1 MIFLK
6 IFNISNK
13 KFIIFENQS
22 FEVTPFFLNHKK
34 DFSIYIQDINQH
46 FWVDSEENIII
57 IDKCNDKYLIDIFF
71 PDIICP
77 ISNEIYTNPF
87 NDINSLS
94 YDLDSINKKV
104 NLTTLKTVK
113 EHIQK
118 RDIHILNIYNKSN
131 HSLYKNRTLQGL
143 IKLLNNT
150 KFIYTDDKGTIN
162 LDDLETFLFETTCPV
177 YLTIMNN
184 PLITPIGHS
193 FENKTIN
200 KLLISNHFKC
210 PLTKKLFKFDEIY
223 INKNLELI
231 NEQLKKINIIF
242 LNHDFNNKSITIGIK
257 HNNKLKQEIDNIFK
271 LIIKCKF
278 WNQKKRMC
286 KLYHT
291 LFLISDIK
299 SLTIPFYINILV
311 QNLKENIE
319 FDLIKKGDIS
329 LILKNKHLLS
339 VYYSCLEIW
348 FRYNC
353 YNYKHF
359 KKYFLE
365 ILKNRLVF
373 EKNNI
378 SHTKHDKI
386 IDIENFYKYPHEID
400 ITFSINTQKI
410 KIIERKLNILNKIKA
425 ENFSIT
431 SFYVFCLELL
441 NIGELSSITDCS
453 RLNF

>member
-1 MIFLK
+1 MISSK

-22 FEVTPFFLNHKK
+22 FEVTSFFLNHKK

-46 FWVDSEENIII
+46 FWIDSDENIIVLE
-57 IDKCNDKYLIDIFF
+57 KCNDEYLIDIFF

-77 ISNEIYTNPF
+77 ISKEIYTDPF

-94 YDLDSINKKV
+94 YDLDSINKKI
-104 NLTTLKTVK
+104 NLHTLKTVK
-113 EHIQK
+113 DHILK

-131 HSLYKNRTLQGL
+131 HSLYKNRTLQAL

-150 KFIYTDDKGTIN
+150 KFIYTDNKGTIDF
-162 LDDLETFLFETTCPV
+162 DDLESFLLETTCPV
-177 YLTIMNN
+177 YLTIMNH

-193 FENKTIN
+193 FESKTIN

-231 NEQLKKINIIF
+231 NEQLKKINIVS
-242 LNHDFNNKSITIGIK
+242 LNHDFNNKCITIGIK
-257 HNNKLKQEIDNIFK
+257 LNNKLKLDIDNIFK
-271 LIIKCKF
+271 LIIKHEF
-278 WNQKKRMC
+278 WNQKKKMC

-291 LFLISDIK
+291 LLLIPDIK

-319 FDLIKKGDIS
+319 FDLIKNGNIS
-329 LILKNKHLLS
+329 LILKNKYLLS

-348 FRYNC
+348 FRYNS
-353 YNYKHF
+353 YNYIHF
-359 KKYFLE
+359 KK
-365 ILKNRLVF
+365 
-373 EKNNI
+373 
-378 SHTKHDKI
+378 
-386 IDIENFYKYPHEID
+386 
-400 ITFSINTQKI
+400 
-410 KIIERKLNILNKIKA
+410 
-425 ENFSIT
+425 
-431 SFYVFCLELL
+431 
-441 NIGELSSITDCS
+441 
-453 RLNF
+453 